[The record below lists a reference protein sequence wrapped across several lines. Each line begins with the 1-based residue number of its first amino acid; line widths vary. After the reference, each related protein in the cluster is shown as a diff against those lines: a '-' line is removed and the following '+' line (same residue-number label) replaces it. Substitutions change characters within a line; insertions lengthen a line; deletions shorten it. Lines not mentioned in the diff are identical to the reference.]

1 MRNEGMKKE
10 EILQFLDKKLDD
22 DYAYDMGYILGSM
35 CTEPLDFGKEV
46 FTKYM
51 HKNLGDPGLFKAT
64 AELENELVADI
75 GELLNGENIIGTF
88 TTGGSEANIVAMR
101 LARKSR
107 PDIKNPEIIV
117 PASAHMSFE
126 KGADLMGVKV
136 KRANLKEDFE
146 LDLEHFES
154 LINDN
159 TCGIVGIAG
168 TTSLGLVDPIQQMAK
183 LIDEKDIFFHVDA
196 AFGGFVLPF
205 LEKLSHQIPPWDF
218 RVKSVCSIT
227 SDPHKMGLG
236 IIPSGGLF
244 LKDASILEHAG
255 FEIPYLAGGGFKH
268 LHIVGTRPGGTVI
281 AFWAIMNFLG
291 VEGYKK
297 IVKQCMDNTYYLAKR
312 VSEIKGVKL
321 AANPLMNVL
330 GITTENGKSVCEM
343 DNEFRKI
350 HWMLG
355 KFTDLNLIR
364 VVIMPHVT
372 REHLSNFCADL
383 EGIVKKLK
391 LA

>member
-1 MRNEGMKKE
+1 MRNEGISKE
-10 EILQFLDKKLDD
+10 EILNILDKKLEG

-46 FTKYM
+46 YTKYM
-51 HKNLGDPGLFKAT
+51 HKNLGDPGLFKKT
-64 AELENELVADI
+64 AELENELVAEI
-75 GELLNGENIIGTF
+75 GELLSGKNIIGTF

-107 PDIKNPEIIV
+107 PEIRNPEIIV
-117 PASAHMSFE
+117 PASAHISFE
-126 KGADLMGVKV
+126 KGADLMGVTV
-136 KRANLKEDFE
+136 KKARLKDDFE
-146 LDLEHFES
+146 LDVEHFES
-154 LINDN
+154 LVNEN

-168 TTSLGLVDPIQQMAK
+168 STSLGLIDPISELGNIIEGK
-183 LIDEKDIFFHVDA
+183 NIFFHIDA

-205 LEKLSHQIPPWDF
+205 LEKLGHQIPPWDF
-218 RVKSVCSIT
+218 RVNNVCSIT

-244 LKDASILEHAG
+244 LKDSSVLEHAG

-281 AFWAIMNFLG
+281 AFWAIMNYLG
-291 VEGYKK
+291 LKGYKD
-297 IVKQCMDNTYYLAKR
+297 IVKKCMDNTYYLANR
-312 VSEIKGVKL
+312 VSEIDGVKL
-321 AANPLMNVL
+321 AAEPVMNVL

-343 DNEFRKI
+343 DDEFRKRD
-350 HWMLG
+350 WMLG
-355 KFTDLNLIR
+355 KFTDFNLIR

-372 REHLSNFCADL
+372 ENHLESFCNDM
-383 EGIVKKLK
+383 EDIVKKLN
-391 LA
+391 LN